1 MLPVA
6 NYRRCGLHFYGG
18 HLAVLRMKI
27 ALYSVAVSASFILPV
42 RADLTIV
49 YASTLRP
56 TSQAQKDQAA
66 EATGGG
72 TNMTI
77 KIKGDKARI
86 DASQQVTTIFDG
98 KTGEVITLLND
109 QKSIIRISPDKMKAV
124 TDMLDKFD
132 SKKGASEKPK
142 LIPSG
147 QKETVNGYETERYT
161 YDAPDF
167 KAIYW
172 IAPNYPNGAAILA
185 QLQSIKSEF
194 WDAANT
200 KMPDFR
206 DFPGL
211 PIRTRMIIGRE
222 DQATDHGTRL
232 SAHATEITSTIAS
245 VKQDPINDSE
255 FTIPNDFKETKLPDI
270 FNKKNPAP
278 SVSPNP

>member
-1 MLPVA
+1 MKTVI
-6 NYRRCGLHFYGG
+6 YS
-18 HLAVLRMKI
+18 LALG
-27 ALYSVAVSASFILPV
+27 ASFILPV

-49 YASTLRP
+49 YASTVRP
-56 TSQAQKDQAA
+56 ASQTPKDQAA
-66 EATGGG
+66 DAAGAG

-124 TDMLDKFD
+124 TDMLDKFN

-142 LIPSG
+142 LMPSG

-200 KMPDFR
+200 RMPDFR

-211 PIRTRMIIGRE
+211 PIRTRMIIGKE
-222 DQATDHGTRL
+222 DQADKSSP
-232 SAHATEITSTIAS
+232 SAADHATEITSTITS
-245 VKQDPINDSE
+245 VNQDPISDSE
-255 FTIPNDFKETKLPDI
+255 FTVPGGF
-270 FNKKNPAP
+270 
-278 SVSPNP
+278 